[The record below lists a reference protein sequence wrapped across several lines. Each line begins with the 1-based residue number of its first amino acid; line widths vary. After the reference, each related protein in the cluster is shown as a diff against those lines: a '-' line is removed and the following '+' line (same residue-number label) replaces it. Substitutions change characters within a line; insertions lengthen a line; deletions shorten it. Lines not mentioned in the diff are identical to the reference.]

1 MTCLDPRMHFPYR
14 INVVSSFIL
23 FMERAMQHKS
33 TLLPNDAPSEL
44 RKTTGHS
51 VHESGLC
58 LDMQRMART
67 GMGEVV
73 LAEGKDDTR
82 LLRAMAAL
90 AAEGPVL
97 ATRVNE
103 TQGRLLSAHLP
114 DGDWWPDAR
123 LFAVSPPQS
132 LSAPFKKE
140 GDILVVTG
148 GATDL
153 PVAFEALGT
162 LRFNGIDAG
171 LVSDV
176 GVAGLHR
183 LAPHMDAFAAAKVL
197 IVVAGME
204 GTLPGIV
211 AGLVKAPVVAVP
223 TSVGYGTGLGGLSAM
238 LTMLNAC
245 APGLAVVN
253 IDNGYGAAAFAVK
266 MIRQATVR

>member
-1 MTCLDPRMHFPYR
+1 MPDSGR
-14 INVVSSFIL
+14 
-23 FMERAMQHKS
+23 
-33 TLLPNDAPSEL
+33 LPPDARPAVPTGSCNGTKVCKAE
-44 RKTTGHS
+44 KTHCATMPA
-51 VHESGLC
+51 GLC

-73 LAEGKDDTR
+73 LAEGKDDER
-82 LLRAMAAL
+82 LLHAVTIL

-97 ATRVNE
+97 ATRVGE
-103 TQGRLLSAHLP
+103 AQGRLLSAQLP
-114 DGDWWPDAR
+114 DGEWWPEAGI
-123 LFAVSPPQS
+123 FAVSPPRR
-132 LSAPFKKE
+132 LSAPFSSE
-140 GDILVVTG
+140 GEVLVVTG
-148 GATDL
+148 GAADL

-183 LAPHMDAFAAAKVL
+183 LTPHMDALTAAKAL

-223 TSVGYGTGLGGLSAM
+223 TSVGYGTGLGGLSAI

-266 MIRQATVR
+266 MTRSHRR